1 MTRIAFAAVSLFSFA
16 CFAQIRG
23 SGNVQH
29 ETRVVGEFSGVSVS
43 GGIRGEV
50 QIGKQHVELEAD
62 DNVLPLVETVI
73 DDGILVVRFKPHQW
87 LNTRT
92 PVVVHVTAPSIDAL
106 ESSGGSGLKADMG
119 HAEEPASPATG
130 GARMR
135 GALEELAIESSGGGD
150 VQAHNVSV
158 KKLKAEVSGGGALIL
173 DGSADDVKLSMSG
186 GSRCKGEKLQARV
199 VRIRAS
205 GGSTARLA
213 ASESVN
219 GSASGG
225 SVIHV
230 RGNPQTHVSSSGG
243 STVETD

>member
-16 CFAQIRG
+16 CFAQVRR

-43 GGIRGEV
+43 SGIRGEV

-62 DNVLPLVETVI
+62 DNVLPLIETII
-73 DDGILVVRFKPHQW
+73 DDGVLVVRFKPHQW
-87 LNTRT
+87 LNIQT
-92 PVVVHVTAPSIDAL
+92 PIVVHVTAPSIDAL
-106 ESSGGSGLKADMG
+106 ESSGGSGLKA
-119 HAEEPASPATG
+119 
-130 GARMR
+130 
-135 GALEELAIESSGGGD
+135 ELTSTSTNELSIESSGGGD

-230 RGNPQTHVSSSGG
+230 RGNPQTHVSSTGG